1 MPEES
6 MAHKFLWRIS
16 SAALIGL
23 YVGAWWFMYP
33 SRQRDCFLCSAGQI
47 ETIEVD
53 MVASKPGRIQQVHV
67 HPGETITNG
76 QVVAHMDTQ
85 HLETQLHEAGIALL
99 KARAAAEEAKN
110 QMTFYRRARAAILQ
124 LPHPPTHD
132 SILKNDLRHYFDSS
146 PSHDGITWQLLNNDH
161 TVAAEQEQRQQ
172 DIINAKNEM
181 AEWRAKVIPI
191 RSQLFAA
198 QSAIIT
204 AQTSIEQ
211 LQADITASV
220 LTAPM
225 TGQVL
230 RQYIKDGDW
239 VAQGDK
245 VLQIMDLHNV
255 NMKFSL
261 PAYNAAALAIGTEVR
276 LVLDL
281 PSPVVLPAQIS
292 SIAPNT
298 ASLFAIWNE
307 LVDQQQQQIVVKA
320 KIAPELLKT
329 CACDV
334 TDGVIGRAYV
344 RFDKSVQWPTDLSD
358 SCQDCYRLEA
368 LYNSKTT
375 TAIGN

>member
-1 MPEES
+1 MSEES
-6 MAHKFLWRIS
+6 MAHKFLWGIS

-23 YVGAWWFMYP
+23 YVGAWWFIYP
-33 SRQRDCFLCSAGQI
+33 SRQRDCFLCSSGQV

-53 MVASKPGRIQQVHV
+53 MVASKPGRIKQVHV

-85 HLETQLHEAGIALL
+85 HLETQLHEAGITLL

-110 QMTFYRRARAAILQ
+110 QMTFYRRARAAM
-124 LPHPPTHD
+124 LPPPHHPLPG
-132 SILKNDLRHYFDSS
+132 INLKNDLRQYPDSS
-146 PSHDGITWQLLNNDH
+146 PLHDGITWQLLNNDH
-161 TVAAEQEQRQQ
+161 TVAVEQEQRQQ

-204 AQTSIEQ
+204 AQTSIER
-211 LQADITASV
+211 LQADIAAGV

-245 VLQIMDLHNV
+245 VLQIKDLHNV

-261 PAYNAAALAIGTEVR
+261 PAYHAAALAVGTEVR

-298 ASLFAIWNE
+298 ASLSAIWNE
-307 LVDQQQQQIVVKA
+307 LVDQ
-320 KIAPELLKT
+320 
-329 CACDV
+329 
-334 TDGVIGRAYV
+334 
-344 RFDKSVQWPTDLSD
+344 
-358 SCQDCYRLEA
+358 
-368 LYNSKTT
+368 
-375 TAIGN
+375 

>member
-1 MPEES
+1 
-6 MAHKFLWRIS
+6 
-16 SAALIGL
+16 
-23 YVGAWWFMYP
+23 
-33 SRQRDCFLCSAGQI
+33 
-47 ETIEVD
+47 
-53 MVASKPGRIQQVHV
+53 
-67 HPGETITNG
+67 
-76 QVVAHMDTQ
+76 MDTQ
-85 HLETQLHEAGIALL
+85 NLETQLHEAELALL

-110 QMTFYRRARAAILQ
+110 KMTFYRRARAAILHS
-124 LPHPPTHD
+124 LPLHD
-132 SILKNDLRHYFDSS
+132 SILKNDLKQYSDSL

-181 AEWRAKVIPI
+181 AEWKAKVIPI

-211 LQADITASV
+211 LQADIAAGV

-230 RQYIKDGDW
+230 RQYVKDGDW

-245 VLQIMDLHNV
+245 VLQIMDLHDV

-261 PAYNAAALAIGTEVR
+261 PAYHAAALAIGTEVR

-320 KIAPELLKT
+320 KIAYELLKT
-329 CACDV
+329 CACDL

-344 RFDKSVQWPTDLSD
+344 RFDKSVQWPTDLND
-358 SCQDCYRLEA
+358 SCQDCYRLED

>member
-23 YVGAWWFMYP
+23 SIGAWWFMYP
-33 SRQRDCFLCSAGQI
+33 SRQRDCFLCSTGQI

-53 MVASKPGRIQQVHV
+53 MVASKPGRIKQVYV
-67 HPGETITNG
+67 HPGETIATG

-85 HLETQLHEAGIALL
+85 HLETQRHETGLALL
-99 KARAAAEEAKN
+99 EARAAAEEAKN
-110 QMTFYRRARAAILQ
+110 KMTFYRRARAAILQ
-124 LPHPPTHD
+124 PLPLHD
-132 SILKNDLRHYFDSS
+132 SILKNDLKQYSDSS
-146 PSHDGITWQLLNNDH
+146 PSYDGITWQLLNNDH
-161 TVAAEQEQRQQ
+161 TVASEQEQRQQ
-172 DIINAKNEM
+172 DIMNAKNEM

-211 LQADITASV
+211 LQADIATGV

-239 VAQGDK
+239 VAQGEK
-245 VLQIMDLHNV
+245 VLQIMDLNNV

>member
-1 MPEES
+1 
-6 MAHKFLWRIS
+6 MAHKFLWGIS

-23 YVGAWWFMYP
+23 YVGAWWFKYP
-33 SRQRDCFLCSAGQI
+33 SRQRDCFLCSSGQI

-53 MVASKPGRIQQVHV
+53 MVASKPGRIKQVHV

-85 HLETQLHEAGIALL
+85 HLEMQLHEAGIALL
-99 KARAAAEEAKN
+99 KARVAAEEAKN
-110 QMTFYRRARAAILQ
+110 QLTFYRKARAAILQ
-124 LPHPPTHD
+124 PPHPPPHD
-132 SILKNDLRHYFDSS
+132 SILKNDLRHYSDSS

-161 TVAAEQEQRQQ
+161 TVAAEQKQRQQ
-172 DIINAKNEM
+172 DIINAKNEK

-204 AQTSIEQ
+204 AQTSIER
-211 LQADITASV
+211 LQADIAAGV

-239 VAQGDK
+239 AVQGDK

-261 PAYNAAALAIGTEVR
+261 PAYHATALAIGTEVR

-281 PSPVVLPAQIS
+281 PSPVILPAQIS
-292 SIAPNT
+292 SIVSNT
-298 ASLFAIWNE
+298 ASLSAIWNE

-320 KIAPELLKT
+320 KIAPELLKA

-334 TDGVIGRAYV
+334 TEGVIGRVYV
-344 RFDKSVQWPTDLSD
+344 RFDKSVQWPTDISD
-358 SCQDCYRLEA
+358 SCQDRYRLEA

>member
-1 MPEES
+1 MRY
-6 MAHKFLWRIS
+6 KLLWKTS
-16 SAALIGL
+16 LTTLIGL
-23 YVGAWWFMYP
+23 YVAAWWFIYP
-33 SRQRDCFLCSAGQI
+33 LRQRDGFPCNNGKV
-47 ETIEVD
+47 ETVEFD
-53 MVASKPGRIQQVHV
+53 MVAPKSGWIKQVRV
-67 HPGETITNG
+67 HPGEIVTTG
-76 QVVAHMDTQ
+76 QVVAQMNTQ
-85 HLETQLHEAGIALL
+85 DLETQLRETGIALL

-110 QMTFYRRARAAILQ
+110 QMTFYRRARAAMLQ
-124 LPHPPTHD
+124 HPPNHPLPG
-132 SILKNDLRHYFDSS
+132 INLKNDLRQYSDSS
-146 PSHDGITWQLLNNDH
+146 PSYDGITWQLLNNDH
-161 TVAAEQEQRQQ
+161 IVAAEQEQRQQ

-181 AEWRAKVIPI
+181 AEWRAKIIPI

-198 QSAIIT
+198 QSAVIT

-211 LQADITASV
+211 LQADVAAGV

-230 RQYIKDGDW
+230 RQYVKNGDW

-245 VLQIMDLHNV
+245 VLRIMDFQDV

-261 PAYNAAALAIGTEVR
+261 PAYHAAALAIGTEIR

-281 PSPVVLPAQIS
+281 PSPVILPAQIS

-307 LVDQQQQQIVVKA
+307 LVNQQQQIVVKA

-334 TDGVIGRAYV
+334 TGGVTGRAYV

-358 SCQDCYRLEA
+358 RCQDCYRLEA
-368 LYNSKTT
+368 LRNSKTT
-375 TAIGN
+375 TIIGNSILN